1 MWDAI
6 GAVIVAIG
14 GGIVYLGTRRS
25 GLKSEMDRLP
35 TTDVAAVVASGQVEV
50 KGQVSCDAPLQAPH
64 ANVDCIYYTYK
75 VQRRERRHSTSSSSG
90 LRYHWVT
97 IDSGSANVP
106 FVLTDGTGVIA
117 IDPEGA
123 KFESPL
129 VTKVPVRGGRTGL
142 SSSPM
147 GKVSRARP

>member
-1 MWDAI
+1 MWYAI
-6 GAVIVAIG
+6 GAVLVMVG

-35 TTDVAAVVASGQVEV
+35 TTDVGAVVAGGQVEV

-90 LRYHWVT
+90 SRYHWVT

-106 FVLTDGTGVIA
+106 FILTDGTGSIA
-117 IDPEGA
+117 IDPQGATFDAPVVAKGPVKSGNTGA
-123 KFESPL
+123 KPQGDWSRCW
-129 VTKVPVRGGRTGL
+129 VT
-142 SSSPM
+142 
-147 GKVSRARP
+147 